1 MSLLLTV
8 VSATFF
14 TAGALQPRYGVI
26 GKANNGR
33 GPAHHSITQR
43 SGSNGEGNMNGNGN
57 KDLTY
62 GASPD
67 APILSGSDSRTRPC
81 DPLGIWLEQR

>member
-33 GPAHHSITQR
+33 GPAHQSITQR
-43 SGSNGEGNMNGNGN
+43 SGSNGEGNMNGTEI
-57 KDLTY
+57 KIRHMEPRLMLQSY
-62 GASPD
+62 QVPIPEPAPVILLAS
-67 APILSGSDSRTRPC
+67 G
-81 DPLGIWLEQR
+81 